1 MIYYVGTYRTENI
14 AERDARGS
22 VAEDVKIAYVASAIK
37 KLGQRVTT
45 LSVLS
50 SRKRGFHKRKVCVI
64 DGLETQVFLESFD
77 YPERVLSK
85 LGVIQRLIALF
96 FYLAIHARRTDRVL
110 VYNTQLFSIPIRLA
124 KCLKGFQLILEVEE
138 VFYLDDRNPVDVRRR
153 VLEDALIAAADRY
166 IFASDLLANRFSVG
180 KDFAVVYGGYTI
192 PPRIAQ
198 RRMDGNIHVVYAG
211 GIDSLR
217 RVDYAVKAFGLL
229 PDGFRLHILGKGADQ
244 ELESLKQEIEKVNCE
259 AGYEK
264 AEYVGC
270 LYGQEYDAYL
280 ESCHIGLNMQSIGSS
295 IEDVAYP
302 SKISSYIGRGLTVVS
317 GRLSSVV
324 ASPFAVGMQMYN
336 ASTPEEIAQA
346 ILTCKIQDYDTQTRL
361 VFEAEKRFMAELER
375 ILNTGR

>member
-1 MIYYVGTYRTENI
+1 MCIRDRTYRTENI

-77 YPERVLSK
+77 YPGRVLSK

-259 AGYEK
+259 AGYE
-264 AEYVGC
+264 
-270 LYGQEYDAYL
+270 LSL
-280 ESCHIGLNMQSIGSS
+280 IHI
-295 IEDVAYP
+295 
-302 SKISSYIGRGLTVVS
+302 
-317 GRLSSVV
+317 
-324 ASPFAVGMQMYN
+324 
-336 ASTPEEIAQA
+336 
-346 ILTCKIQDYDTQTRL
+346 
-361 VFEAEKRFMAELER
+361 
-375 ILNTGR
+375 